1 MAVVP
6 LDFHNNKTLFLE
18 REKVFVKDKTCLLL
32 LEHDFFLWQYRTH
45 TAAVIVNP
53 N

>member
-32 LEHDFFLWQYRTH
+32 LEHDFFYGNIGPIPRQL
-45 TAAVIVNP
+45 
-53 N
+53 